1 MGVIGVC
8 VGIADPVFFG
18 AQGEGIVEVDFIDEQ
33 VGSSHWF
40 GCSASFE
47 LRSQG
52 VWSLTEEGV
61 PVWECLGS
69 VTSSS
74 SSEGVFFIA
83 SSSAKSAIEDLQT
96 AVRRSRT
103 WG

>member
-1 MGVIGVC
+1 
-8 VGIADPVFFG
+8 
-18 AQGEGIVEVDFIDEQ
+18 VEVDFIDEQ

-40 GCSASFE
+40 GFSASFE
-47 LRSQG
+47 LCSQG

-69 VTSSS
+69 VAGSS
-74 SSEGVFFIA
+74 SSEEVFFIA
-83 SSSAKSAIEDLQT
+83 SSSAKSAIEGLQT